1 MYSRGNTGS
10 KVVKK
15 KQTND
20 EAGRTVGE
28 RKRRNPAVEVGVER
42 NYSSMLS

>member
-10 KVVKK
+10 KVVEKK
-15 KQTND
+15 ND
-20 EAGRTVGE
+20 EARRTVGE
-28 RKRRNPAVEVGVER
+28 RKPRNPAVEVGVER

>member
-1 MYSRGNTGS
+1 MGILEVKSL
-10 KVVKK
+10 KK
-15 KQTND
+15 KKND
-20 EAGRTVGE
+20 EAGLTVGE